1 MKSKLQHVF
10 TMLVFLFTTGMTA
23 QQESSLKMPLPATN
37 KMYSPQLAARLNRA
51 NAKIALT
58 TCGPDTLVYP
68 YLKEL
73 AFSAPNDS
81 FFVDAMVGNV
91 RTASQAYVNTN
102 NINVRGIQ
110 FWGNA
115 YTPSSTAPQLLQA
128 KVILYAVDA
137 TYKPTT
143 PIDSALVTITD
154 QYDFYEATFTAPHSI
169 NTNFAVAVKSLPND
183 TISII
188 TNNAGNGWAATPY
201 GEGLAWRRF
210 GSGVWN
216 SSASFFG
223 QDLEYMIFPI
233 VDYTISASFGAST
246 NSVCPGF
253 PVTYTNTTEGPF
265 ANRMFNLYAF
275 DQYWGFAA
283 ADSSHSWNYT
293 GAWNSSM
300 NGSYTYPAGGTY
312 TTTMASG
319 IMGYYT
325 SCTDTARMNITVFP
339 TYNNTV
345 SATICKGEVYGFG
358 TQTLTIAGAYT
369 QTLASVMDCD
379 SVVTVNLSVDS
390 VITAVSVS
398 DLTITATST
407 VGTYQWVDCNN
418 NYAHI
423 PGENN
428 QSFEA
433 MPNGSYAVIVTNN
446 GCSDTSACIT
456 ITSVGIRDAARSQ
469 LSVSVFPNPTTGV
482 TKLNCNGSVPDEVRI
497 TNIIGDTVKVINP
510 DKTTITLDLS
520 EQPSSVYFVEVKY
533 KNASKTIKLMKH

>member
-1 MKSKLQHVF
+1 MKSQLQHVF
-10 TMLVFLFTTGMTA
+10 TMLFFLLTAGMTA
-23 QQESSLKMPLPATN
+23 QRESALKIPLSAT
-37 KMYSPQLAARLNRA
+37 KKIYPPQVAAKLNPA
-51 NAKIALT
+51 NAKIALAN
-58 TCGPDTLVYP
+58 CGPDTLVYP

-73 AFSAPNDS
+73 VFSAPNDS

-91 RTASQAYVNTN
+91 RTASQAYVNN
-102 NINVRGIQ
+102 SNINIRGIQ

-115 YTPSSTAPQLLQA
+115 YTPSSTAPQILQA

-143 PIDSALVTITD
+143 PLDSALVTITD
-154 QYDFYEATFTAPHSI
+154 QYDFYEATFATPHAL

-183 TISII
+183 TISVI
-188 TNNAGNGWAATPY
+188 TNNAGNSWAATPY
-201 GEGLAWRRF
+201 GEGLAWRKF

-216 SSASFFG
+216 SSLSFFG

-233 VDYTISASFGAST
+233 VDYTISASFSAST
-246 NSVCPGF
+246 NSICPGF
-253 PVTYTNTTEGPF
+253 AVTYTNTTEGPF
-265 ANRMFNLYAF
+265 SNRMFNLRAF

-283 ADSSHSWNYT
+283 ADSSYSWNYT
-293 GAWNSSM
+293 GAWNGSV
-300 NGSYTYPAGGTY
+300 NGTYTYPAGGTY
-312 TTTMASG
+312 TTSMAAE

-339 TYNNTV
+339 NYSHTV

-358 TQTLTIAGAYT
+358 TQTLTTAGVYT
-369 QTLASVMDCD
+369 QTLATVMDCD
-379 SVVTVNLSVDS
+379 SIVTVDLAVDS
-390 VITAVSVS
+390 VIATISVS

-423 PGENN
+423 PGETN

-446 GCSDTSACIT
+446 GCSDTSACVT
-456 ITSVGIRDAARSQ
+456 ITSVGIKDIGRNQ
-469 LSVSVFPNPTTGV
+469 LLVSVFPNPTTGV
-482 TKLNCNGSVPDEVRI
+482 TEISCGGIIPDEVKV
-497 TNIIGDTVKVINP
+497 TNIIGDTIKLLKP
-510 DKTTITLDLS
+510 DKTSIKLDIS
-520 EQPSSVYFVEVKY
+520 DQPSSVYFVEVKY
-533 KNASKTIKLMKH
+533 KNTSKTIKVMKN